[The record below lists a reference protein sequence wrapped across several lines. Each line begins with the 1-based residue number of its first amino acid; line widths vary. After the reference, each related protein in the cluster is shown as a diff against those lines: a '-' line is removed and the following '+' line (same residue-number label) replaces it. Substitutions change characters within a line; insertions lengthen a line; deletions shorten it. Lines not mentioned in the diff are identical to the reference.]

1 MNKPQWTHKHGVL
14 LESLRTIAGMDRSAL
29 ARRAML
35 SVLQVEQLEQGGDS
49 GFYNAEIKFAT
60 GKKLLQFFGHTLK
73 VEVAPPSSNTPEP
86 LQVVPAQSTEPK
98 KRAFKVAGLS
108 GALVLM
114 AMLLALFWLVQQS
127 SNSSNKPAPEV
138 SSKVT
143 SPQPSQEVTTAAP
156 ISSSTTDNQ
165 TLPASS
171 STSLSLSTSQTE
183 TFRPL
188 NSPCAWEPTETEIQP
203 ASPRKKG
210 EYVHVV
216 AIDNVSL
223 CIMDG
228 NQRVANVTLAPGQA
242 RSIYGPAPFKLY
254 STQLA
259 LVNVYFQGVYI
270 KLPNPEVRQIK
281 LKPAGMP

>member
-1 MNKPQWTHKHGVL
+1 MNKPQWTHDHGVL
-14 LESLRTIAGMDRSAL
+14 LESLRMKAGISHATL

-60 GKKLLQFFGHTLK
+60 GKKLLQILGHTLK
-73 VEVAPPSSNTPEP
+73 VEVASLISNTPEP
-86 LQVVPAQSTEPK
+86 LQVAPAQSPEPK
-98 KRAFKVAGLS
+98 KRAFKVSGLS

-127 SNSSNKPAPEV
+127 SNSSNKASPEV
-138 SSKVT
+138 TSKVT
-143 SPQPSQEVTTAAP
+143 PPQPSQEVTTAAP
-156 ISSSTTDNQ
+156 ISISATDNQ
-165 TLPASS
+165 TLPAST
-171 STSLSLSTSQTE
+171 STAQTE
-183 TFRPL
+183 TSRPL

-216 AIDNVSL
+216 AIDNVSI

-259 LVNVYFQGVYI
+259 LVNIYFQGVYI
-270 KLPNPEVRQIK
+270 KLPNPEARQIK
-281 LKPAGMP
+281 LQPAGMP

>member
-1 MNKPQWTHKHGVL
+1 MNKPQWTHDHGVL
-14 LESLRTIAGMDRSAL
+14 LESLRMKAGMSHATL

-35 SVLQVEQLEQGGDS
+35 SVLQVEQLELGGDS

-86 LQVVPAQSTEPK
+86 LQVVPAQSPEPK
-98 KRAFKVAGLS
+98 KRAFKVSGLS

-114 AMLLALFWLVQQS
+114 AMLLALFWLAQQS
-127 SNSSNKPAPEV
+127 SNSSNKASPEV
-138 SSKVT
+138 TSKVT
-143 SPQPSQEVTTAAP
+143 PPQPSQEVTTAAP

-165 TLPASS
+165 TLSASS
-171 STSLSLSTSQTE
+171 SSSTSQTE
-183 TFRPL
+183 TSRPL

-216 AIDNVSL
+216 AIDNVSI

-259 LVNVYFQGVYI
+259 LVNIYFQGVYI
-270 KLPNPEVRQIK
+270 KLPNPEARQIK
-281 LKPAGMP
+281 LKTAGMP

>member
-14 LESLRTIAGMDRSAL
+14 LESLRTLAGMDRSAL
-29 ARRAML
+29 ARRTML

-73 VEVAPPSSNTPEP
+73 VEVAPPNSNTHEP
-86 LQVVPAQSTEPK
+86 LQVVPAQSPEPK
-98 KRAFKVAGLS
+98 KRAFKVSGLS

-114 AMLLALFWLVQQS
+114 AMLLALFWLAQQS
-127 SNSSNKPAPEV
+127 SNSSNKASPEV
-138 SSKVT
+138 TSKVT
-143 SPQPSQEVTTAAP
+143 PPQPSQEVTTAAP

-165 TLPASS
+165 TLSASS
-171 STSLSLSTSQTE
+171 STSQTE
-183 TFRPL
+183 TSRPL

-216 AIDNVSL
+216 AIDNVSI

-259 LVNVYFQGVYI
+259 LVNIYFQGVYI
-270 KLPNPEVRQIK
+270 KLPNPEARQIK
-281 LKPAGMP
+281 LKTAGMP

>member
-1 MNKPQWTHKHGVL
+1 MNKPQWTHDHGVL
-14 LESLRTIAGMDRSAL
+14 LESLRMKAGMSHATL

-35 SVLQVEQLEQGGDS
+35 SVLQVEQLELGGDS

-86 LQVVPAQSTEPK
+86 LQVVPAQSPEPK
-98 KRAFKVAGLS
+98 KRAFKVSGLS

-114 AMLLALFWLVQQS
+114 AMLLALFWLAQQS
-127 SNSSNKPAPEV
+127 SNSSNKASPEV
-138 SSKVT
+138 TSKVT
-143 SPQPSQEVTTAAP
+143 PPQPSQEVTTAAP
-156 ISSSTTDNQ
+156 ISISATDNQ
-165 TLPASS
+165 TLPAST
-171 STSLSLSTSQTE
+171 STAQTE
-183 TFRPL
+183 TSRPL

-216 AIDNVSL
+216 AIDNVSI

-259 LVNVYFQGVYI
+259 LVNIYFQGVYI
-270 KLPNPEVRQIK
+270 KLPNPEARQIK
-281 LKPAGMP
+281 LKTAGMP

>member
-1 MNKPQWTHKHGVL
+1 MNKPQWTHDHGVL
-14 LESLRTIAGMDRSAL
+14 LESLRMKAGISHATL

-60 GKKLLQFFGHTLK
+60 GKKLLQILGHTLK
-73 VEVAPPSSNTPEP
+73 VEVASLISNTPEP
-86 LQVVPAQSTEPK
+86 LQVAPAQSPEPK
-98 KRAFKVAGLS
+98 KRAFKVSGLS

-127 SNSSNKPAPEV
+127 SNSSNKASPEV
-138 SSKVT
+138 TSKVT
-143 SPQPSQEVTTAAP
+143 PPQPSQEVTTAAP
-156 ISSSTTDNQ
+156 ISISATDNQ
-165 TLPASS
+165 TLPAST
-171 STSLSLSTSQTE
+171 STAQTE
-183 TFRPL
+183 TSRPL

-216 AIDNVSL
+216 AIDNVSI

-259 LVNVYFQGVYI
+259 LVNIYFQGVYI
-270 KLPNPEVRQIK
+270 KLPNPEARQIK
-281 LKPAGMP
+281 LQPVGMP

>member
-1 MNKPQWTHKHGVL
+1 MNKPQWTHDHGVL
-14 LESLRTIAGMDRSAL
+14 LESLRMKAGMSHATL

-35 SVLQVEQLEQGGDS
+35 SVLQVEQLELGGDS

-73 VEVAPPSSNTPEP
+73 VEVAPPNSNTPEP
-86 LQVVPAQSTEPK
+86 LQVVPAQSPEPK
-98 KRAFKVAGLS
+98 KRAFKVSGLS

-114 AMLLALFWLVQQS
+114 AMLLALFWLAQQS
-127 SNSSNKPAPEV
+127 SNSSNKASPEV
-138 SSKVT
+138 TSKVT
-143 SPQPSQEVTTAAP
+143 PPQPSQEVTTAAP

-165 TLPASS
+165 TLSASS
-171 STSLSLSTSQTE
+171 SSSSSTSQTE
-183 TFRPL
+183 TSRPL

-216 AIDNVSL
+216 AIDNVSI

-259 LVNVYFQGVYI
+259 LVNIYFQGVYI
-270 KLPNPEVRQIK
+270 KLPNPEARQIK
-281 LKPAGMP
+281 LKTAGMP

>member
-14 LESLRTIAGMDRSAL
+14 LESLRTLAGMDRSAL
-29 ARRAML
+29 ARRTML

-73 VEVAPPSSNTPEP
+73 VEVAPPNSNTHEP
-86 LQVVPAQSTEPK
+86 LQVVPAQSPEPK
-98 KRAFKVAGLS
+98 KRAFKVSGLS

-114 AMLLALFWLVQQS
+114 AMLLALFWLAQQS
-127 SNSSNKPAPEV
+127 SNTSNKASPEV
-138 SSKVT
+138 TSKVT
-143 SPQPSQEVTTAAP
+143 PPQPSQEVTTAAP

-165 TLPASS
+165 TLSASS
-171 STSLSLSTSQTE
+171 SSSTSQTE
-183 TFRPL
+183 TSRPL

-216 AIDNVSL
+216 AIDNVSI

-259 LVNVYFQGVYI
+259 LVNIYFQGVYI
-270 KLPNPEVRQIK
+270 KLPNPEARQIK
-281 LKPAGMP
+281 LKTAGMP

>member
-14 LESLRTIAGMDRSAL
+14 LESLRTLAGMDRSAL
-29 ARRAML
+29 ARRTML

-73 VEVAPPSSNTPEP
+73 VEVAPPNSNTHEP
-86 LQVVPAQSTEPK
+86 LQVAPAQSSEPK
-98 KRAFKVAGLS
+98 KRAFKVSGLS

-114 AMLLALFWLVQQS
+114 AMLLALFWLAQQS
-127 SNSSNKPAPEV
+127 SNSSNKASPEV
-138 SSKVT
+138 TSKVT
-143 SPQPSQEVTTAAP
+143 PPQPSQEVTTAAP

-165 TLPASS
+165 TLSASS
-171 STSLSLSTSQTE
+171 SSSTSQTE
-183 TFRPL
+183 TSRPL

-216 AIDNVSL
+216 AIDNVSI

-259 LVNVYFQGVYI
+259 LVNIYFQGVYI
-270 KLPNPEVRQIK
+270 KLPNPEARQIK
-281 LKPAGMP
+281 LKTAGMP

>member
-14 LESLRTIAGMDRSAL
+14 LESLRTLAGMDRSAL
-29 ARRAML
+29 ARRTML

-73 VEVAPPSSNTPEP
+73 VEVAPPNSNTHEP
-86 LQVVPAQSTEPK
+86 LQVAPAQSSEPK
-98 KRAFKVAGLS
+98 KRAFKVSGLS

-114 AMLLALFWLVQQS
+114 AMLLALFWLAQQS
-127 SNSSNKPAPEV
+127 SNSSNKASPEV
-138 SSKVT
+138 TSKVT
-143 SPQPSQEVTTAAP
+143 PPQPSQEVTTAAP

-165 TLPASS
+165 TLSASS
-171 STSLSLSTSQTE
+171 STSQTE
-183 TFRPL
+183 TSRPL

-216 AIDNVSL
+216 AIDNVSI

-259 LVNVYFQGVYI
+259 LVNIYFQGVYI
-270 KLPNPEVRQIK
+270 KLPNPEARQIK
-281 LKPAGMP
+281 LKTAGMP

>member
-1 MNKPQWTHKHGVL
+1 MNKPQWTHDHGVL
-14 LESLRTIAGMDRSAL
+14 LESLRMKAGMSHATL

-35 SVLQVEQLEQGGDS
+35 SVLQVEQLELGGDS

-73 VEVAPPSSNTPEP
+73 VEVTPPNSNTHEP
-86 LQVVPAQSTEPK
+86 LQVVPAQSPEPK
-98 KRAFKVAGLS
+98 KRAFKVSGLS

-114 AMLLALFWLVQQS
+114 AMLLALFWLAQQS
-127 SNSSNKPAPEV
+127 SNSSNKASPEV
-138 SSKVT
+138 TSKVT
-143 SPQPSQEVTTAAP
+143 PPQPSQEVTTAAP

-165 TLPASS
+165 TLSASS
-171 STSLSLSTSQTE
+171 SSSSSSSTSQTE
-183 TFRPL
+183 TSRPL

-216 AIDNVSL
+216 AIDNVSI

-259 LVNVYFQGVYI
+259 LVNIYFQGVYI
-270 KLPNPEVRQIK
+270 KLPNPEARQIK
-281 LKPAGMP
+281 LKTAGMP

>member
-14 LESLRTIAGMDRSAL
+14 LESLRTLAGMDRSAL
-29 ARRAML
+29 ARRTML
-35 SVLQVEQLEQGGDS
+35 SVLQVEQLELGGDS

-73 VEVAPPSSNTPEP
+73 VEVAPPNSNTHEP
-86 LQVVPAQSTEPK
+86 LQVAPAQSSEPK
-98 KRAFKVAGLS
+98 KRAFKVSGLS

-114 AMLLALFWLVQQS
+114 AMLLALFWLAQQS
-127 SNSSNKPAPEV
+127 SNSSNKASPEV
-138 SSKVT
+138 TSKVT
-143 SPQPSQEVTTAAP
+143 PPQPSQEVTTAAP

-165 TLPASS
+165 TLSASS
-171 STSLSLSTSQTE
+171 SSSTSQTE
-183 TFRPL
+183 TSRPL

-216 AIDNVSL
+216 AIDNVSI

-259 LVNVYFQGVYI
+259 LVNIYFQGVYI
-270 KLPNPEVRQIK
+270 KLPNPEARQIK
-281 LKPAGMP
+281 LKTAGMP

>member
-1 MNKPQWTHKHGVL
+1 MNKPQWTHDHGVL
-14 LESLRTIAGMDRSAL
+14 LESLRMKAGMSHATL

-73 VEVAPPSSNTPEP
+73 VEVAPPNSNTHEP
-86 LQVVPAQSTEPK
+86 LQVVPAQSPEPK
-98 KRAFKVAGLS
+98 KRAFKVSGLS

-114 AMLLALFWLVQQS
+114 AMLLALFWLAQQS
-127 SNSSNKPAPEV
+127 SNTSNKASPEV
-138 SSKVT
+138 TSKVT
-143 SPQPSQEVTTAAP
+143 PPQPSQEVTTAAP

-165 TLPASS
+165 TLSASS
-171 STSLSLSTSQTE
+171 SSSTSQTE
-183 TFRPL
+183 TSRPL

-216 AIDNVSL
+216 AIDNVSI

-259 LVNVYFQGVYI
+259 LVNIYFQGVYI
-270 KLPNPEVRQIK
+270 KLPNPEARQIK
-281 LKPAGMP
+281 LKTAGMP

>member
-156 ISSSTTDNQ
+156 ISSSATDNQ
-165 TLPASS
+165 SLPAST
-171 STSLSLSTSQTE
+171 STSTSQTE
-183 TFRPL
+183 TSRPL

-216 AIDNVSL
+216 EIDNVSL

>member
-1 MNKPQWTHKHGVL
+1 MNKPQWTHDHGVL
-14 LESLRTIAGMDRSAL
+14 LESLRMKAGMSHATL

-60 GKKLLQFFGHTLK
+60 GKKLLQIFGHTLK
-73 VEVAPPSSNTPEP
+73 VEVAPLILNTPEP
-86 LQVVPAQSTEPK
+86 IQVAPAQSPEPK
-98 KRAFKVAGLS
+98 KRAFKVSGLS

-127 SNSSNKPAPEV
+127 SNSSNKASPEV
-138 SSKVT
+138 TSKVT
-143 SPQPSQEVTTAAP
+143 PPQPSQEVTTAAP
-156 ISSSTTDNQ
+156 ISISATDNQ
-165 TLPASS
+165 TLPAST
-171 STSLSLSTSQTE
+171 STAQTE
-183 TFRPL
+183 TSRPL

-216 AIDNVSL
+216 AIDNVSI

-259 LVNVYFQGVYI
+259 LVNIYFQGVYI
-270 KLPNPEVRQIK
+270 KLPNPEARQIK
-281 LKPAGMP
+281 LKTAGMP

>member
-1 MNKPQWTHKHGVL
+1 MNKPQWTHDHGVL
-14 LESLRTIAGMDRSAL
+14 LESLRMKAGMSHATL

-35 SVLQVEQLEQGGDS
+35 SVLQVEQLELGGDS

-60 GKKLLQFFGHTLK
+60 GKKLLQILGHTLK
-73 VEVAPPSSNTPEP
+73 VEVAPPISNTPEP
-86 LQVVPAQSTEPK
+86 LQVAPAQSSEPK
-98 KRAFKVAGLS
+98 KRVFKVSGLS

-127 SNSSNKPAPEV
+127 SNSSNKVSPEV
-138 SSKVT
+138 TSKVT
-143 SPQPSQEVTTAAP
+143 QPQPSQEVTTAAP
-156 ISSSTTDNQ
+156 ISISATDNQ
-165 TLPASS
+165 TLPAST
-171 STSLSLSTSQTE
+171 STAQTE
-183 TFRPL
+183 TSRPL
-188 NSPCAWEPTETEIQP
+188 NSPCAWAPTETEIQP

-216 AIDNVSL
+216 AIDNVSI

-259 LVNVYFQGVYI
+259 LVNIYFQGVYI
-270 KLPNPEVRQIK
+270 KLPNPEARQIK
-281 LKPAGMP
+281 LQPAGMP

>member
-14 LESLRTIAGMDRSAL
+14 LESLRTLAGMDRSAL
-29 ARRAML
+29 ARRTML

-86 LQVVPAQSTEPK
+86 LQVVPAQSPEPK
-98 KRAFKVAGLS
+98 KRAFKVSGLS

-114 AMLLALFWLVQQS
+114 AMLLALFWLAQQS
-127 SNSSNKPAPEV
+127 SNSSNKASPEV
-138 SSKVT
+138 TSKVT
-143 SPQPSQEVTTAAP
+143 PPQPSQEVTTAAP

-165 TLPASS
+165 TLSASS
-171 STSLSLSTSQTE
+171 SSSTSQTE
-183 TFRPL
+183 TSRPL

-216 AIDNVSL
+216 AIDNVSI

-259 LVNVYFQGVYI
+259 LVNIYFQGVYI
-270 KLPNPEVRQIK
+270 KLPNPEARQIK
-281 LKPAGMP
+281 LKTAGMP